1 MAETSNSLECMSAFP
16 RPRSPPSLFLRYIVT
31 ALTSI
36 SQVSHK
42 QLLAGSCCS
51 FGKLAKGVG
60 AIVEEIDTRGTDT
73 DKECLN
79 YVLRQRAGSSP
90 LLFSNS
96 AFPRDT
102 DANGLR
108 GDRKSASGEGM
119 NLDDFVAHRDAQ
131 KGGLAHAHVLALRL
145 YSTAAFRSLNE
156 CAAPAFSCLLN
167 TAPA

>member
-1 MAETSNSLECMSAFP
+1 MHECFSTPAL
-16 RPRSPPSLFLRYIVT
+16 STLAVLAVHSQASHKY
-31 ALTSI
+31 LTSI
-36 SQVSHK
+36 SQ
-42 QLLAGSCCS
+42 AACGSCCS

-60 AIVEEIDTRGTDT
+60 AIVEEIETRGTDT

-167 TAPA
+167 AAPAFSCLLSAAPA